1 VQIQTVGF
9 CPKSSN
15 ICYFPVEERVPLLRH
30 VGTFLKADGML
41 LVTTCCQG
49 GSVGVEAL
57 NLWGTATGGRLPSVE
72 EMVGQLRGAG
82 YRDVE
87 AIRLTPGDSFHA
99 FRARPA

>member
-1 VQIQTVGF
+1 
-9 CPKSSN
+9 
-15 ICYFPVEERVPLLRH
+15 
-30 VGTFLKADGML
+30 ML

-49 GSVGVEAL
+49 GSVGAEAL
-57 NLWGTATGGRLPSVE
+57 NLWSAATATGGRLPSVE

-82 YRDVE
+82 FRDVE

>member
-1 VQIQTVGF
+1 
-9 CPKSSN
+9 
-15 ICYFPVEERVPLLRH
+15 

-99 FRARPA
+99 FRARAGMKATAVGAGPGHGTTPQKCNRQTRP